1 MTGLLLAPCTRP
13 IDLQGLA
20 RTRRA
25 AATPLFPSPS
35 CAGPLQLT
43 YSPAPQTF
51 AAAKQKTLV
60 QPITGSQPHGMM
72 LLNKNSV
79 QSFVAV
85 LFVFDM
91 PSCVTWLGKIYTTG
105 VSSAGSPAV
114 HGCLMLLQE
123 RSATPLAILNIHS
136 LVTVIYIYYNHLPVT

>member
-1 MTGLLLAPCTRP
+1 MPALQTMTGLLLAPCTRP

-60 QPITGSQPHGMM
+60 QPMTGSQPHGMM

-85 LFVFDM
+85 LLVFDM
-91 PSCVTWLGKIYTTG
+91 LCNMAGKDIHNRRLFSG
-105 VSSAGSPAV
+105 LPGSPRLSDAIA
-114 HGCLMLLQE
+114 GKE
-123 RSATPLAILNIHS
+123 RDTSCDS
-136 LVTVIYIYYNHLPVT
+136 